1 MELMLKTYLPQLK
14 RDVLAGVKKFFSEDH
29 TDSHHYEVPT
39 QLHDFKLEED
49 DPKLHLSLKGIIYYM
64 ETWR

>member
-1 MELMLKTYLPQLK
+1 MLKTYLPQPQ
-14 RDVLAGVKKFFSEDH
+14 RDVLSGVKNFFQKIIRIPIITKF
-29 TDSHHYEVPT
+29 
-39 QLHDFKLEED
+39 LHNFNDFKLEED